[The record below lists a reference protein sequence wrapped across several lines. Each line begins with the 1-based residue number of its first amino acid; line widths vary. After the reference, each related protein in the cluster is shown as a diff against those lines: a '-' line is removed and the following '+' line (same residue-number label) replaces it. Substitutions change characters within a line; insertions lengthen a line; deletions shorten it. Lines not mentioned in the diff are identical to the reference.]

1 MEGNI
6 DLIYARPINTR
17 NILTFTLPTMV
28 RMLFV
33 SMYTIV
39 DGIVVS
45 NYVGSLGLSAL
56 NIVYPVLNVVMA
68 LTFVFQMGSNA
79 VIGKKLGEGKA
90 HEACSFLSLTVLVN
104 LAVMAI
110 MMTLLLAFDE
120 EIYLRI
126 GSDETLLPILFQ
138 GFLVTADRPHMGL
151 WLSVAAGCVNIGLD
165 LLLVGVFDFGLAGAG
180 YASMAG
186 MLVGG
191 LVPLRVFF
199 DKKSLLHFEKPV
211 WKGRELLLA
220 MGNGASE
227 MVTSLSSAIT
237 TALFNLQM
245 MAIVGEKGVAAISAI
260 LYLQFVFVALLI
272 GFTSGV
278 APIFSYNYGAGNRAN
293 IHKLFAISARMILSF
308 SLAMLVVAELLDRP
322 MVLIFASKDPV
333 LRDLM
338 IVGFRIIAIS
348 VFFTGINIFASG
360 FFTAM
365 NNGRVSALVSIL
377 RTLVLEVGALL
388 LMPMWWGINGVWW
401 ALPVAEILASLV
413 AVSMLLRYRKTYGY

>member
-17 NILTFTLPTMV
+17 NILTFTFPTMV

-126 GSDETLLPILFQ
+126 GSDETLLPL
-138 GFLVTADRPHMGL
+138 
-151 WLSVAAGCVNIGLD
+151 CVEYGRIM
-165 LLLVGVFDFGLAGAG
+165 VLAGPIW
-180 YASMAG
+180 S
-186 MLVGG
+186 LQIF
-191 LVPLRVFF
+191 VP
-199 DKKSLLHFEKPV
+199 
-211 WKGRELLLA
+211 G
-220 MGNGASE
+220 
-227 MVTSLSSAIT
+227 
-237 TALFNLQM
+237 
-245 MAIVGEKGVAAISAI
+245 
-260 LYLQFVFVALLI
+260 
-272 GFTSGV
+272 
-278 APIFSYNYGAGNRAN
+278 IF
-293 IHKLFAISARMILSF
+293 
-308 SLAMLVVAELLDRP
+308 
-322 MVLIFASKDPV
+322 
-333 LRDLM
+333 
-338 IVGFRIIAIS
+338 
-348 VFFTGINIFASG
+348 
-360 FFTAM
+360 
-365 NNGRVSALVSIL
+365 
-377 RTLVLEVGALL
+377 
-388 LMPMWWGINGVWW
+388 W
-401 ALPVAEILASLV
+401 
-413 AVSMLLRYRKTYGY
+413 